1 MEAPAPSSFVLPPEE
16 ALFLVN
22 SPLMSEASLPDDHH
36 PPYHASSSSSSAL
49 TGGPASGPVT
59 STLGPRTSGS
69 MDTLSDHHSH
79 RSNSGSS
86 TASHHHPAST
96 HHNSHSNGPVSRTN
110 SGSTTSFRYVFF
122 SKGKKKK
129 KVHHRLPRGAGAG
142 EGGREET
149 NCTKGGPLSSARPG
163 ASSLFGFSPQCLV
176 RVCANVCV

>member
-1 MEAPAPSSFVLPPEE
+1 MEAPAPSSFVLPQTEE

-36 PPYHASSSSSSAL
+36 PQQHAASSSSSAL

-59 STLGPRTSGS
+59 SALGTRTSGS

-86 TASHHHPAST
+86 TASQHHPAST

-110 SGSTTSFRYVFF
+110 SGSTTSYRYVYLIW
-122 SKGKKKK
+122 KGKRKTRFIMGFPGVQALEK
-129 KVHHRLPRGAGAG
+129 
-142 EGGREET
+142 ENGRRQIAL
-149 NCTKGGPLSSARPG
+149 KA
-163 ASSLFGFSPQCLV
+163 V
-176 RVCANVCV
+176 R